1 MTTQHPTLEARGLV
15 VAYDGKVVVDGV
27 DLALPEGSFTV
38 ILGPNA
44 SGKSTVLR
52 ALARVLKPESGDVL
66 FDGRALSE
74 YGSKELARRMGLLP
88 QDAIAPEGMRVA
100 DLVSRGRYPHHS
112 ALQRWTSAD
121 DAATRE
127 ALAATNT
134 TDLAER
140 YVDQLSGGQR
150 QRVWV
155 ALLLAQQTPVMLLD
169 EPTTF
174 LDIAHQYELLDL
186 LRALNQQGKTGDRRA
201 ARPQP
206 GRSLR
211 RQPRAHEGGPR
222 CRQRQPLRADHGG
235 AGRRGLRHRRD
246 RDSGPRD
253 QDPHGDSSVTSPS
266 APTVTVEG

>member
-134 TDLAER
+134 ADLAER

-186 LRALNQQGKTGDRRA
+186 LRALNQQGKTVIAVLHDLNQA
-201 ARPQP
+201 ARYADNLVLMKE
-206 GRSLR
+206 GRVVASGNPSELITAERVDEVFGIDAIVTPDPVTRTPMVIR
-211 RQPRAHEGGPR
+211 R
-222 CRQRQPLRADHGG
+222 
-235 AGRRGLRHRRD
+235 
-246 RDSGPRD
+246 
-253 QDPHGDSSVTSPS
+253 
-266 APTVTVEG
+266 

>member
-1 MTTQHPTLEARGLV
+1 MTTQHPALEARGLV
-15 VAYDGKVVVDGV
+15 VAYDGKVVVDGI

-66 FDGRALSE
+66 FDGRALGE

-121 DAATRE
+121 DTATRD

-134 TDLAER
+134 ADLAER

-186 LRALNQQGKTGDRRA
+186 LRELNEQGKTVIAVLHDLNQA
-201 ARPQP
+201 ARYADNLVLMKE
-206 GRSLR
+206 GRVVATGTPSDLITEDRVGDVFGIVAFVTPDPVTGTPMVVR
-211 RQPRAHEGGPR
+211 R
-222 CRQRQPLRADHGG
+222 
-235 AGRRGLRHRRD
+235 
-246 RDSGPRD
+246 
-253 QDPHGDSSVTSPS
+253 
-266 APTVTVEG
+266 

>member
-1 MTTQHPTLEARGLV
+1 MSTPPPALEARDLV
-15 VAYDGKVVVDGV
+15 VAYDGKIAVDGV
-27 DLALPEGSFTV
+27 DLALDPGSFTV

-52 ALARVLKPESGDVL
+52 TLARVLTPESGKVL
-66 FDGRALSE
+66 FDGRLLRE

-121 DAATRE
+121 DQATRH
-127 ALAATNT
+127 ALDATNT
-134 TDLAER
+134 ADLAER

-155 ALLLAQQTPVMLLD
+155 ALLLAQQTPVLLLD

-174 LDIAHQYELLDL
+174 LDIAHQYELLDIL
-186 LRALNQQGKTGDRRA
+186 KELNRQGKTVVAVLHDLNQA
-201 ARPQP
+201 ARYADTLILMRD
-206 GRSLR
+206 GRVI
-211 RQPRAHEGGPR
+211 ATG
-222 CRQRQPLRADHGG
+222 
-235 AGRRGLRHRRD
+235 
-246 RDSGPRD
+246 
-253 QDPHGDSSVTSPS
+253 SPS
-266 APTVTVEG
+266 EIITADRVSAVFGIDAVVIPDPVTQTPMVVRR

>member
-134 TDLAER
+134 ADLAER

-186 LRALNQQGKTGDRRA
+186 LRALNQQGKTVIAVLHDLNQA
-201 ARPQP
+201 ARYADNLVLMKE
-206 GRSLR
+206 GRVVASGTPSELITAERVGDVFGIDAIVTPDPVTRTPMVIR
-211 RQPRAHEGGPR
+211 R
-222 CRQRQPLRADHGG
+222 
-235 AGRRGLRHRRD
+235 
-246 RDSGPRD
+246 
-253 QDPHGDSSVTSPS
+253 
-266 APTVTVEG
+266 

>member
-134 TDLAER
+134 ADLAER

-186 LRALNQQGKTGDRRA
+186 LRALNQQGKTVIAVLHDLNQA
-201 ARPQP
+201 ARYADNLVLMKE
-206 GRSLR
+206 GRVVASGTPSELITAERVGEVFGIDAIVTPDPVTRTPMVIR
-211 RQPRAHEGGPR
+211 R
-222 CRQRQPLRADHGG
+222 
-235 AGRRGLRHRRD
+235 
-246 RDSGPRD
+246 
-253 QDPHGDSSVTSPS
+253 
-266 APTVTVEG
+266 

>member
-1 MTTQHPTLEARGLV
+1 MTTQHPALEARRLV
-15 VAYDGKVVVDGV
+15 VAYDGRVVVDGV
-27 DLALPEGSFTV
+27 DLALPQGSFTV

-52 ALARVLKPESGDVL
+52 ALARVLKPASGDVL
-66 FDGRALSE
+66 FDGRALGE

-112 ALQRWTSAD
+112 ALQRWTSTD
-121 DAATRE
+121 DTATRD

-134 TDLAER
+134 ADLAER

-186 LRALNQQGKTGDRRA
+186 LRDLNTQGKTVIAVLHDLNQA
-201 ARPQP
+201 ARYADNLVLMKE
-206 GRSLR
+206 GRVV
-211 RQPRAHEGGPR
+211 ATG
-222 CRQRQPLRADHGG
+222 
-235 AGRRGLRHRRD
+235 
-246 RDSGPRD
+246 
-253 QDPHGDSSVTSPS
+253 SPS
-266 APTVTVEG
+266 ELITAEQVGDVFGIDAVVTPDPVTGTPLVVRR

>member
-1 MTTQHPTLEARGLV
+1 MTTPHPALEARGLV
-15 VAYDGKVVVDGV
+15 VAYDGKVVVVGV

-44 SGKSTVLR
+44 SVKSTVLR
-52 ALARVLKPESGDVL
+52 TLARVLKPESGDVL
-66 FDGRALSE
+66 FDGRALGE

-121 DAATRE
+121 DTATRA

-186 LRALNQQGKTGDRRA
+186 LRDLNAQGKTVIAVLHDLNQA
-201 ARPQP
+201 ARYADNLVLMKEGHVVATGAPSELITAERVGDVFGIDAVVTP
-206 GRSLR
+206 DPVTGTPMVVR
-211 RQPRAHEGGPR
+211 R
-222 CRQRQPLRADHGG
+222 
-235 AGRRGLRHRRD
+235 
-246 RDSGPRD
+246 
-253 QDPHGDSSVTSPS
+253 
-266 APTVTVEG
+266 

>member
-1 MTTQHPTLEARGLV
+1 MTAQHPAIEARRLV
-15 VAYDGKVVVDGV
+15 VAYDGRTVVDGV

-52 ALARVLKPESGDVL
+52 ALARVLRPESGQVL
-66 FDGRALSE
+66 FDGRELSA

-100 DLVSRGRYPHHS
+100 DLVSRGRYPHHT
-112 ALQRWTSAD
+112 ALQRWTAAD

-127 ALAATNT
+127 ALRATNT
-134 TDLAER
+134 EDLAER
-140 YVDQLSGGQR
+140 FVDQLSGGQR

-174 LDIAHQYELLDL
+174 LDIAHQFELLDL
-186 LRALNQQGKTGDRRA
+186 LRSLNAQGKTVVAVLHDLNQA
-201 ARPQP
+201 ARYADNLVLMKEGQVVAT
-206 GRSLR
+206 GR
-211 RQPRAHEGGPR
+211 P
-222 CRQRQPLRADHGG
+222 ADLIT
-235 AGRRGLRHRRD
+235 AERVREVFGLD
-246 RDSGPRD
+246 AVVIP
-253 QDPHGDSSVTSPS
+253 DPITGTPMVVRS
-266 APTVTVEG
+266 

>member
-1 MTTQHPTLEARGLV
+1 MTTQHPALEARGLV
-15 VAYDGKVVVDGV
+15 VAYDGKVVVDGI

-121 DAATRE
+121 DTATRD

-134 TDLAER
+134 ADLAER

-186 LRALNQQGKTGDRRA
+186 LRELNEQGKTVIAVLHDLNQA
-201 ARPQP
+201 ARYADNLVLMKE
-206 GRSLR
+206 GRVVATGTPSDLITEDRVGDVFGIVAFVTPDPVTGTPMVVR
-211 RQPRAHEGGPR
+211 R
-222 CRQRQPLRADHGG
+222 
-235 AGRRGLRHRRD
+235 
-246 RDSGPRD
+246 
-253 QDPHGDSSVTSPS
+253 
-266 APTVTVEG
+266 

>member
-186 LRALNQQGKTGDRRA
+186 LRALNQQGKTVIAVLHDLNQA
-201 ARPQP
+201 ARYADNLVLMKE
-206 GRSLR
+206 GRVVASGNPSELITAERVGEVFGIDAIVTPDPVTRTPMVIR
-211 RQPRAHEGGPR
+211 R
-222 CRQRQPLRADHGG
+222 
-235 AGRRGLRHRRD
+235 
-246 RDSGPRD
+246 
-253 QDPHGDSSVTSPS
+253 
-266 APTVTVEG
+266 

>member
-1 MTTQHPTLEARGLV
+1 MTTQHPALEARGLV

-66 FDGRALSE
+66 FDGRALGE

-121 DAATRE
+121 DTATRD

-134 TDLAER
+134 ADLAER

-186 LRALNQQGKTGDRRA
+186 LRELNEQGKTVIAVLHDLNQA
-201 ARPQP
+201 ARYADNLVLMKE
-206 GRSLR
+206 GRVVATGTPSDLITEDRVGDVFGIDAVVTPDPVTGTPMVVR
-211 RQPRAHEGGPR
+211 R
-222 CRQRQPLRADHGG
+222 
-235 AGRRGLRHRRD
+235 
-246 RDSGPRD
+246 
-253 QDPHGDSSVTSPS
+253 
-266 APTVTVEG
+266 

>member
-1 MTTQHPTLEARGLV
+1 MTTPHPAIEARGLV
-15 VAYDGKVVVDGV
+15 VAYDGKVVVDGI

-52 ALARVLKPESGDVL
+52 ALARVLRPESGDVL
-66 FDGRALSE
+66 FDGRALGE

-121 DAATRE
+121 DTATRE

-134 TDLAER
+134 ADLAER

-186 LRALNQQGKTGDRRA
+186 LRDLNAQGKTVIAVLHDLNQA
-201 ARPQP
+201 ARYADN
-206 GRSLR
+206 LVLMK
-211 RQPRAHEGGPR
+211 EGGVVATGTPSELITAER
-222 CRQRQPLRADHGG
+222 VGDVFGIDAVVTPDPVTGTPMVV
-235 AGRRGLRHRRD
+235 RR
-246 RDSGPRD
+246 
-253 QDPHGDSSVTSPS
+253 
-266 APTVTVEG
+266 

>member
-27 DLALPEGSFTV
+27 DLALPEGSLTV

-134 TDLAER
+134 ADLAER

-186 LRALNQQGKTGDRRA
+186 LRALNQQGKTVIAVLHDLNQA
-201 ARPQP
+201 ARYADNLVLMKE
-206 GRSLR
+206 GRVVASGNPSELITAERVGEVFGIDAIVTPDPVTRTPMVIR
-211 RQPRAHEGGPR
+211 R
-222 CRQRQPLRADHGG
+222 
-235 AGRRGLRHRRD
+235 
-246 RDSGPRD
+246 
-253 QDPHGDSSVTSPS
+253 
-266 APTVTVEG
+266 

>member
-134 TDLAER
+134 ADLAER

-186 LRALNQQGKTGDRRA
+186 LRALNQQGKTVIAVLHDLNQA
-201 ARPQP
+201 ARYADNLVLMKE
-206 GRSLR
+206 GRVVASGNPSELITAERVGEVFGIDAIVTPDPVTRTPMVIR
-211 RQPRAHEGGPR
+211 R
-222 CRQRQPLRADHGG
+222 
-235 AGRRGLRHRRD
+235 
-246 RDSGPRD
+246 
-253 QDPHGDSSVTSPS
+253 
-266 APTVTVEG
+266 